1 MGKKS
6 PSPPPAPDPV
16 KTAEAQAAANKETA
30 IAQAQLNMIDQ
41 YTPYGSLVYSPVE
54 GTAPTFN
61 QSAYDSALAAY
72 NQALANS
79 NQQTGGSRPGRPGG
93 GWANSNVGGPFGR
106 GNALTPPNPADFY
119 MGGSDVP
126 RYSATQTLS
135 PNQQQLLD
143 LTEQA
148 GIQFGNIA
156 NTQLGAIDERLS
168 QPLDFSILGAAPTAN
183 EDTRQS
189 VLDSIIERLQPQADR
204 DRDRLE
210 TRLANQGISYGS
222 EAWMRA
228 MDDYNRSQNDMR
240 LAANTFAG
248 NEMAQLYGL
257 EANQRDRAINEMI
270 QQRQIPINELMAML
284 GGSQVQAPNF
294 IGTPQTQVAGTPLAD
309 SVYGSYQ
316 GQLQNYAAQQQA
328 NAARTQGLFGL
339 LGTGAMAWAMSD
351 RRLKRNI
358 KRIGTWANGL
368 AVYAYQYIWSDEP
381 QVGFMADEVE
391 KLHPHAVKRFGEYL
405 AVNYSEAVKC

>member
-6 PSPPPAPDPV
+6 PSMPAPPDPV

-61 QSAYDSALAAY
+61 QAAYDSALAAY
-72 NQALANS
+72 NQSLANS
-79 NQQTGGSRPGRPGG
+79 SQQTGGSRFGRPGG
-93 GWANSNVGGPFGR
+93 GRANNNVGGPFGG

-126 RYSATQTLS
+126 RYAATQTLS
-135 PNQQQLLD
+135 PNQQELLN

-148 GIQFGNIA
+148 GMQFGKIS
-156 NTQLGAIDERLS
+156 NTQFGAIYERLS
-168 QPLDFSILGAAPTAN
+168 QPLGFSSLGPAPIAN
-183 EDTRQS
+183 EETRQS
-189 VLDSIIERLQPQADR
+189 VLDSILGPFQPQLDR
-204 DRDRLE
+204 DRASLE

-257 EANQRDRAINEMI
+257 EASQRDRAINEMV

-284 GGSQVQAPNF
+284 GGSQVRAPNF
-294 IGTPQTQVAGTPLAD
+294 VGTPQTQVAGTPLAD

-316 GQLQNYAAQQQA
+316 GQLQNYAAQQEA

-368 AVYAYQYIWSDEP
+368 AVYAYQYIWSGEP

-391 KLHPHAVKRFGEYL
+391 RLHPHAVARIGEYL

>member
-6 PSPPPAPDPV
+6 PSMPAPPDPV

-41 YTPYGSLVYSPVE
+41 YTPYGSLVYSPIQ
-54 GTAPTFN
+54 GTGPTFN
-61 QSAYDSALAAY
+61 QAAYDSALAAY
-72 NQALANS
+72 NQSLANS
-79 NQQTGGSRPGRPGG
+79 SQQTGGSRFGRPGG
-93 GWANSNVGGPFGR
+93 GRANNNVGGPFGG
-106 GNALTPPNPADFY
+106 GNALKPPNPADFY

-126 RYSATQTLS
+126 RYAATQTLS
-135 PNQQQLLD
+135 PNQQKLLN

-168 QPLDFSILGAAPTAN
+168 QPLDFSSLGPAPTAN

-189 VLDSIIERLQPQADR
+189 VLDSIIGRLQPQADR

-228 MDDYNRSQNDMR
+228 MDDYNRSQNDLR
-240 LAANTFAG
+240 LAANAFAG

-294 IGTPQTQVAGTPLAD
+294 VGTPQTQIAGTPLAD

-358 KRIGTWANGL
+358 ERIGTWANGL
-368 AVYAYQYIWSDEP
+368 AVYAYQYLWSDEP
-381 QVGFMADEVE
+381 QIGFMADEVAR
-391 KLHPHAVKRFGEYL
+391 LHPHAVARIGEYL
-405 AVNYSEAVKC
+405 AVDYSEAVKC